1 MVSSKEGCAMNF
13 QGLKTEFIN
22 YLKDLNAK
30 EGKHYVVD
38 KGDVSIFMYANEFKD
53 YLKNSDID
61 CSDVSIFS
69 KSVNELLSMD
79 IKNGKL
85 IDSIDSDSK
94 TEEQND
100 TEDKTIDD
108 EDFMKDLL
116 TDLMNDNDFKGMLDA
131 DESGEVDDAE
141 LKNFFNSIKG
151 NDSDENNVSLSDII
165 QAVTEIENGTFTI
178 ENETNSED
186 IEKTS
191 EEDKKSNET
200 ETKNSANTSGA
211 TGAGGGG
218 SVGSSGGVSSGGGGL
233 SAAGGNSATGNVVD
247 PNDINNMSLEQLEQ
261 EKTTREGAVS
271 DAREAVND
279 VYSGD
284 NANVAAAQKDYE
296 DAKEDYEEAL
306 EDDDKVSDELKE
318 QHEQVISDIENA
330 ESEKDSINIKINDT
344 EAKISNVESEISA
357 DEANIEALN
366 VSLAALQDSNSE
378 DAASKIAEVQAQISA
393 AEAQKTA
400 HEEEKA
406 NLESELD
413 SLQDELSDKENEI
426 EELESQR
433 SDIED
438 EILKNCSKETKK
450 ALETFNKAKENVTSV
465 KESELKTVQADL
477 KVAEADLKEIN
488 DAINTKKA
496 EETVKEYAGADG
508 QKIID
513 FAKTF
518 LGQDYLWGGSHHS
531 GVGGYDDANPH
542 ATDCSGLVL
551 TAYYG
556 SGIDIV
562 GNGGGTCTGH
572 HGGDGFANHVRGED
586 GDNEPWQ
593 RVDWNNIQPGDIIV
607 LPGHV
612 VIYEGKN
619 ENGQDYII
627 ENTTGGCREYEF
639 SESGGGYYS
648 VSNILDG
655 VHNSTND
662 GYCGVFHWIGRD

>member
-1 MVSSKEGCAMNF
+1 MNF

-488 DAINTKKA
+488 DVINTKKA
-496 EETVKEYAGADG
+496 EDTKTKYNPKITEGAVDWARQFDDYSQDQMQAIFEQYGHEFHYGGWCADFVKMCLYE
-508 QKIID
+508 
-513 FAKTF
+513 
-518 LGQDYLWGGSHHS
+518 
-531 GVGGYDDANPH
+531 GVGEENLPEWYVNCPAKAHPPTVQQYANGHEVNINEARAGDVILYDWD
-542 ATDCSGLVL
+542 
-551 TAYYG
+551 
-556 SGIDIV
+556 
-562 GNGGGTCTGH
+562 
-572 HGGDGFANHVRGED
+572 GDGSADHVGIYVDSGD
-586 GDNEPWQ
+586 GATT
-593 RVDWNNIQPGDIIV
+593 ITTI
-607 LPGHV
+607 
-612 VIYEGKN
+612 EGNTYGAAGTSCVEEK
-619 ENGQDYII
+619 ERPRNGQILGI
-627 ENTTGGCREYEF
+627 
-639 SESGGGYYS
+639 YS
-648 VSNILDG
+648 I
-655 VHNSTND
+655 H
-662 GYCGVFHWIGRD
+662 